1 MINALAAHGGP
12 MTLQAPRPHYQWPI
26 IDASLER
33 AILDQAHRSLSD
45 RDATGIIGEYEQAFA
60 AFLGLEP
67 GQVVSMASGTAAI
80 HAMSRILGLSPGDAI
95 LAPAYTF
102 LATASP
108 FAFDGIEVVFCDAD
122 PMTGNVTAQSL
133 ADRMQPNVKA
143 VIVTHMWGIPCSMD
157 EIAAFCA
164 AHDLA
169 LLEDCS
175 HAHFARWDNQ
185 PVGTWGDLA
194 AFSTNQK
201 AITTGEGGMLVAR
214 DPRLRELAVLFA
226 HYNKR
231 ARAEIDAGSE
241 HFPFAFTGM
250 GLKERM
256 TTLGAAIGVHQLARA
271 AHIESHRR
279 HNLDAFTKALDG
291 NPVISPIVVPPE
303 QGAHGLYVLGLL
315 FHADQASVTRDEFVR
330 LCVAEGALEVDAPGS
345 TRDIS
350 GEPLFA
356 RRDASAPWRATA
368 VRAVDLPGVAAFQ
381 EAFIKIPAWG
391 YPGDEELLDG
401 YLAALAKVS
410 AHVAR

>member
-1 MINALAAHGGP
+1 MKVNALAAHGGP
-12 MTLQAPRPHYQWPI
+12 MTLQAPKPHYQWPI
-26 IDASLER
+26 IDASLEK

-45 RDATGIIGEYEQAFA
+45 RDATGIIGEYEHAFA
-60 AFLGLEP
+60 TFLGLNP
-67 GQVVSMASGTAAI
+67 SQVVSMASGTAAI
-80 HAMSRILGLSPGDAI
+80 HAMGRILGLRPGDAI

-122 PMTGNVTAQSL
+122 PANGNVTAQSL
-133 ADRMQPNVKA
+133 ADRLQPNVKA
-143 VIVTHMWGIPCSMD
+143 VIVTHMWGIPCPMD

-164 AHDLA
+164 ARDLA

-175 HAHFARWDNQ
+175 HAHFARWDDR

-194 AFSTNQK
+194 VFSTNQK
-201 AITTGEGGMLVAR
+201 AITTGEGGLLVAR
-214 DPRLRELAVLFA
+214 EARLRELAVLYA

-231 ARAEIDAGSE
+231 SRAEIDPGSA
-241 HFPFAFTGM
+241 HYPFAFTGM

-271 AHIESHRR
+271 AHIEAHRR
-279 HNLDAFTKALDG
+279 HNLDTFTKALDG
-291 NPVISPIVVPPE
+291 NPIISPIVAPE
-303 QGAHGLYVLGLL
+303 RGAHGLYVLGLL
-315 FHADQASVTRDEFVR
+315 FHPGQANVTRDEFVR

-350 GEPLFA
+350 AEPLFA
-356 RRDASAPWRATA
+356 RRDPHAPWTPAPIHP
-368 VRAVDLPGVAAFQ
+368 VDLPGVAAFQ
-381 EAFIKIPAWG
+381 DTFIKIPAWG

-401 YLAALAKVS
+401 YIAALAKVS
-410 AHVAR
+410 EHVAR